1 MSIGNVGKKIGEQV
15 YITGETI
22 GIHKADNKGRQIWW
36 FGSDPSEG
44 IPSPGAFIKDL
55 QAKRLRKI
63 APPWAAV
70 TVGKKDEGVWACT
83 DAIGLQHLFL
93 RKVGK
98 DTIVGPDVFKLA
110 AHAPVYIDSI
120 GAYELF
126 CMGNPQGGRTLFS
139 DVRLIPPATQIR
151 LDTPYT
157 VDTYW
162 SLPQPSPGHP
172 EHAIKTFIDALI
184 KAVTRSWRPGCALE
198 LTGGRDSM
206 LNLLAYLKAG
216 IPVKTWTHG
225 LKGNFDMVAARAR
238 AKSLGVPHQ
247 PIFTERLEKLSPF
260 EAGNLAI
267 NFLNASGGQANILEY
282 WHLRWILQQLKA
294 TGSISGVG
302 GEVFRGFYYEWTG
315 RGVLPKYITELMLL
329 RGKAR
334 HSMPF
339 PASFLD
345 KRFIQLGE
353 PAVHDELRQLLEYR
367 KTSCHSL
374 DAYYLA
380 KRMHHFCG
388 TTWSAT
394 GRWRPVRAPL
404 FDPDVIDCLSLV
416 PIEFR
421 FHSRLVD
428 EVTRRLLG
436 DLPSVSLPKLQKTRR
451 IVRLYRKVRNAR
463 GAVFR
468 NFQNVTARLV
478 LNSPQALVALAL
490 DDMRTGC
497 LYNRSVL
504 KRHIAKTTVGR
515 QAVSMPLGA
524 LLTIELAARAVGDA
538 FRGIDI

>member
-1 MSIGNVGKKIGEQV
+1 MSKRNALRKIGEQV

-22 GIHKADNKGRQIWW
+22 GIHKTDNEGRQIWW
-36 FGSDPSEG
+36 FGSDPPEG
-44 IPSPGAFIKDL
+44 IPSPGAFIKSI
-55 QAKRLRKI
+55 QAKHLRKI

-70 TVGKKDEGVWACT
+70 AAGTKEEGAWACT
-83 DAIGLQHLFL
+83 DAIGLQHLFI

-98 DTIVGPDVFKLA
+98 DVIVGPDVFKLA
-110 AHAPVYIDSI
+110 ECAPVYLDPI

-126 CMGNPQGGRTLFS
+126 CRGNPQEGRTLFS
-139 DVRLIPPATQIR
+139 DVCLIPPATQIR

-157 VDTYW
+157 VDAYW

-172 EHAIKTFIDALI
+172 EYAIKAFIDAVI
-184 KAVTRSWRPGCALE
+184 KAATKNWRPGYALE

-206 LNLLAYLKAG
+206 LNLAAYLKAG

-225 LKGNFDMVAARAR
+225 LKGNFDMAAARAR

-247 PIFTERLEKLSPF
+247 PIFTECLEELSPS

-282 WHLRWILQQLKA
+282 WHLCWILQQLKA

-315 RGVLPKYITELMLL
+315 RGVLPKCITELMLL

-367 KTSCHSL
+367 KTSYHSL

-451 IVRLYRKVRNAR
+451 IVRLYRKVKNAR
-463 GAVFR
+463 GAVFEGFR
-468 NFQNVTARLV
+468 NVTASLV
-478 LNSPQALVALAL
+478 LNSPQAVCALEI
-490 DDMRTGC
+490 DDMRTGS
-497 LYNRSVL
+497 LYNKSVL
-504 KRHIAKTTVGR
+504 RGYLAKTMAGR
-515 QAVSMPLGA
+515 RPISLPLGA